1 MFTLQ
6 IAVCATEMRIMCL
19 LCFVFAFDWIRLFM
33 TQGELYQW
41 DSITFTAKRKE
52 CTASHTHHARTEERK
67 GNGVKLANAEFHTM
81 CVHTGRHAETNA
93 LKAERYESKNDKRQ
107 EIEIGR
113 KHYSVPLLT
122 DADFDRLGC
131 VCVVRVRNSVSRNHW
146 VAAMKRCVGSAPI
159 RQFYFLGRIYGFVCP
174 QNQFVTGLINMQHGW
189 CFSCVWPNQMPSWKS
204 NQV

>member
-1 MFTLQ
+1 
-6 IAVCATEMRIMCL
+6 MCHRDAYN
-19 LCFVFAFDWIRLFM
+19 VFALFCFRIWLN
-33 TQGELYQW
+33 TAFY
-41 DSITFTAKRKE
+41 DTRRIVSVRFNHIYCKKKRVHCIT
-52 CTASHTHHARTEERK
+52 HTRTEERK
-67 GNGVKLANAEFHTM
+67 ANGVKLAKAEFHTM
-81 CVHTGRHAETNA
+81 CVHTGRHTETHA

-189 CFSCVWPNQMPSWKS
+189 CFSCVWPNKMPSWKS